1 MGHLFQWRFKAILV
15 CAGRSGPG
23 NLYLIN
29 GLYDAYRSR
38 VPVLAIATHIP
49 SREIGGGYFQETHP
63 EHLFRECRHFCYML
77 SHPARMPRRMA
88 EAAGL
93 PGLTAEQ
100 PERGRPLLI
109 QAVNHHGPALLN
121 VPVNR

>member
-1 MGHLFQWRFKAILV
+1 M
-15 CAGRSGPG
+15 CAGSSGPG

-29 GLYDAYRSR
+29 GLYDAYRNR

-49 SREIGGGYFQETHP
+49 SRESGGGYFQETHP
-63 EHLFRECRHFCYML
+63 EHLFRECRHFCYMV
-77 SHPARMPRRMA
+77 SHQARMPRRMA

-93 PGLTAEQ
+93 LGLTAEQ
-100 PERGRPLLI
+100 PERGRPLL
-109 QAVNHHGPALLN
+109 N